1 MIFAVAI
8 IKKTRFLKDSH
19 YLNEDKWNF
28 VSLMGDIGS
37 LTLGFGDPPSA
48 VLYADKPS
56 PIQTGEW
63 IIFGFAM
70 FAITI
75 LILNTLIAILGDR

>member
-1 MIFAVAI
+1 MGHIFA
-8 IKKTRFLKDSH
+8 
-19 YLNEDKWNF
+19 
-28 VSLMGDIGS
+28 

-48 VLYADKPS
+48 PLYEKGPTYK
-56 PIQTGEW
+56 IQAGEW
-63 IIFGFAM
+63 VIFVFAM